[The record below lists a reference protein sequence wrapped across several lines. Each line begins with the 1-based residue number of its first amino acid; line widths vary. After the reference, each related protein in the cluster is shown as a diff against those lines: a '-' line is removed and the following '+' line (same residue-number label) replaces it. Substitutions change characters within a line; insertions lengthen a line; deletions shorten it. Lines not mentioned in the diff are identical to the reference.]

1 MAAAKRQHKRR
12 RHGRRTVKA
21 VYTPLPEY
29 RSRGSTQAAGLLSAV
44 ADALNACE
52 KAGILVQLAHGAT
65 ITDQG
70 YVIAPFDEDPGHL
83 GQRWVAR
90 TRMLTEFPGAQPPC
104 EAGSANPGLL
114 LARVLPVR

>member
-1 MAAAKRQHKRR
+1 MATAKRHRKRK

-29 RSRGSTQAAGLLSAV
+29 RSRGSTEAALLLSAV

-70 YVIAPFDEDPGHL
+70 YVLAPFDEDPGHV

-90 TRMLTEFPGAQPPC
+90 TRMLTEFPGAQDC
-104 EAGSANPGLL
+104 GETGD
-114 LARVLPVR
+114 